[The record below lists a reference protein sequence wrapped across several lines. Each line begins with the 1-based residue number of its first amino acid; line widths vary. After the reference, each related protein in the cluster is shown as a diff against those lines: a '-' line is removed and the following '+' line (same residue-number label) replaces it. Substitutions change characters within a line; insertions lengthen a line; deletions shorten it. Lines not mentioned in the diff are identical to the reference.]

1 MTDTNKWY
9 LAQLKP
15 NSHAIALRN
24 LARQGFEAFLPMHD
38 TTVRTRGRFVSRSK
52 PLFPGYIFV
61 SLDVNG
67 GSWRSVNA
75 TQGITKIVSF
85 GNKPAE
91 IPLQFVQELKCRC
104 DDEGRFNQDE
114 KLKEGDEVVVTYGPF
129 ADVVGRILSIS
140 EDQRVWLLLDL
151 LGQKS
156 KLAVDRSALQA
167 V

>member
-1 MTDTNKWY
+1 M
-9 LAQLKP
+9 
-15 NSHAIALRN
+15 
-24 LARQGFEAFLPMHD
+24 
-38 TTVRTRGRFVSRSK
+38 SRSK

-91 IPLQFVQELKCRC
+91 IPGQFVQELKDRC
-104 DDEGRFNQDE
+104 DDDGQFNQDAQ
-114 KLKEGDEVVVTYGPF
+114 LQEGDEVVVTHGPF
-129 ADVVGRILSIS
+129 ADVVGRILNIS

-156 KLAVDRSALQA
+156 KLAIEPTALRA
-167 V
+167 VS